1 MFRYISLGKGESS
14 GDLSKTELNNLTIVG
29 WKVGVVQHAYSEGT
43 VLTASLGSTAG
54 SNAVYNANSIGVPSG
69 AYLWLDIEDYSSS
82 SNVYGFCE
90 AVFNSQYFPALYYG
104 APGLDAT
111 QVEYLLNNVYFE
123 AAWAGCGAPT
133 GIGEGINQGPCDTQ
147 MSCDGSNV
155 VDIDEDQILSG
166 KTVQGFIW
174 NPNEV

>member
-1 MFRYISLGKGESS
+1 M
-14 GDLSKTELNNLTIVG
+14 
-29 WKVGVVQHAYSEGT
+29 QHAYSEGT

-54 SNAVYNANSIGVPSG
+54 SNAVYNANSIGVLSG
-69 AYLWLDIEDYSSS
+69 PYLWLDTEDYSSS

-104 APGLDAT
+104 APCLDAT
-111 QVEYLLNNVYFE
+111 QVEYLMNNVYFE
-123 AAWAGCGAPT
+123 AAWEGCGAPT

-174 NPNEV
+174 NPEV